1 MKIVLA
7 GLVLVGLAACGQVH
21 PDRGSAASAVPATQG
36 GGTGPLEG
44 SPGNATNVGS
54 PGSTTLQ
61 K

>member
-21 PDRGSAASAVPATQG
+21 PDHGSAASTTPATQG
-36 GGTGPLEG
+36 GGTGPQEG
-44 SPGNATNVGS
+44 SPGNAQNIGS
-54 PGSTTLQ
+54 PGSTTLS